1 MSIYHWLVILIV
13 ALSVLLGGNRK
24 HNAAYI
30 IVAFIL
36 LFCIQGLRDGATIG
50 NDARTSYRDEF
61 YSMENKEWDDLSGL
75 RDWMHFTKEDEDFS
89 GKNRNIALPR
99 LMKLVSDLTDGDYQ
113 WFIAVVALIVLGA
126 LAFMI
131 YRYSTSPVQSILYYL
146 GILLFT
152 FQMNATKQSVAMS
165 LILLAFIAVVDQKP
179 YRFIL
184 LVLFASMFHFPALIF
199 LPAYWV
205 AKMRVDKG
213 YLLFLALLFLVTYFF
228 RDWVVKTMADAY
240 YNTEI
245 ETNSHL
251 RFLANKVVVML
262 IVLVVALLIRPPLPE
277 DRVYCI
283 LLELLGI
290 AAVIQTFAGFSN
302 VFERLADYYFQFS
315 VLLIPMIFDRTE
327 ADRRYRR
334 SPTADLISV
343 FGPYIFGGFAI
354 WRFLEAI
361 TNDEH
366 FMPFRFFF
374 DA

>member
-50 NDARTSYRDEF
+50 NDARTSYRTQFNSMVDE
-61 YSMENKEWDDLSGL
+61 EWEDLGGL
-75 RDWMHFTKEDEDFS
+75 RDWAHLPSGDEEES
-89 GKNRNIALPR
+89 IRTRNIALPW

-113 WFIAVVALIVLGA
+113 WFVAVVALIVLGA
-126 LAFMI
+126 LAFLI

-165 LILLAFIAVVDQKP
+165 LILLAFIAIVDQRP
-179 YRFIL
+179 YLFLL

-205 AKMRVDKG
+205 ARMRVDRG
-213 YLLFLALLFLVTYFF
+213 YLLFLALLFLVIYFF
-228 RDWVVKTMADAY
+228 RDWIVKTMADAY
-240 YNTEI
+240 YNTEM

-262 IVLVVALLIRPPLPE
+262 IVLIVALLIRPPLPE

-283 LLELLGI
+283 LLEFLGI
-290 AAVIQTFAGFSN
+290 AAAIQTFAGYNN

-315 VLLIPMIFDRTE
+315 VLLIPMIFDRTVS
-327 ADRRYRR
+327 DRRYRR

>member
-24 HNAAYI
+24 HNTAYI
-30 IVAFIL
+30 IVAFVL
-36 LFCIQGLRDGATIG
+36 LFCIQGLRDGNLIG
-50 NDARTSYRDEF
+50 NDSRTSYRGEF
-61 YSMENKEWDDLSGL
+61 QGMANKEWDDLGGL
-75 RDWMHFTKEDEDFS
+75 RDWMHIVKEDEDFD
-89 GKNRNIALPR
+89 GKDRNIAIKWM
-99 LMKLVSDLTDGDYQ
+99 MKLVYDLTDGDYQ
-113 WFIAVVALIVLGA
+113 WFIAVVALIILGVEA
-126 LAFMI
+126 YLI
-131 YRYSTSPVQSILYYL
+131 QKYSPSPVQSILYYL
-146 GILLFT
+146 GLLLFT
-152 FQMNATKQSVAMS
+152 FHMSATKQSIAMS
-165 LILLAFIAVVDQKP
+165 LILLAFTGIVDKKP
-179 YRFIL
+179 FRFVL
-184 LVLFASMFHFPALIF
+184 LVLLASMFHFPALIF

-205 AKMRVDKG
+205 TRMRVDRG
-213 YLLFLALLFLVTYFF
+213 YLLFLAVLFLVTYFF
-228 RDWVVKTMADAY
+228 RNWIVKTMADAY

-245 ETNSHL
+245 NTNSHL

-277 DRVYCI
+277 DRVYCS
-283 LLELLGI
+283 LLQMLGI
-290 AAVIQTFAGFSN
+290 AAVIQTFAGYNN

-327 ADRRYRR
+327 SDRLYRR
-334 SPTADLISV
+334 SPTADLVSV

-366 FMPFRFFF
+366 FTPFRFFF